1 MPGSF
6 QNLGFD
12 SPFVVEEDGV
22 RSLHFTRG
30 EVQSSMRAGRPDEL
44 ELDYTRTMMG
54 FLLLNPQPRAI
65 GMIGL
70 GGGSLAKFCHR
81 HLASSRITVVE
92 NNPRVIALRDQFGI
106 PCDDGRFTV
115 VNGDG
120 GAFIG
125 KRAGAFDVLLVDAF
139 DASGL
144 PPQLCSQ
151 AFYDGCFRA
160 LVPGGLL
167 VANLHADDVGHA
179 DYVQRIG
186 ASFRNNAMQVLAVE
200 KSNCVVFAGRERAV
214 TLEALRRLDWAGAL
228 DPEVQRQLRSEFAHI
243 GWSAATITPH
253 ALARP

>member
-12 SPFVVEEDGV
+12 SPFVVDEGGV

-54 FLLLNPQPRAI
+54 FLLLNPRPRAI

-92 NNPRVIALRDQFGI
+92 NNPGVIALRDQFGI

-125 KRAGAFDVLLVDAF
+125 ERAGAFDVLLVDAF

-186 ASFRNNAMQVLAVE
+186 ASFRYNAMQVLAVE

-228 DPEVQRQLRSEFAHI
+228 NPKVQRQLRSEFAHI
-243 GWSAATITPH
+243 GWSAATITPQ
-253 ALARP
+253 APARP